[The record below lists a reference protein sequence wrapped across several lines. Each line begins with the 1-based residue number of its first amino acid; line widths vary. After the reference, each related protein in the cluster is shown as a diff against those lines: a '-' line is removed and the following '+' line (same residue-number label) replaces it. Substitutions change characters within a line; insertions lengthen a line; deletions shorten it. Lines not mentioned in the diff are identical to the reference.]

1 MCVVKLST
9 SVTKSAPPPH
19 PPSSRFHSNTSQP
32 CPSATSDSLAVM
44 NEEFNSLSTR
54 GVVGTIDGGGG
65 ATCTSKS
72 EPGADKPAGHKY
84 TCDDGGGHVMK
95 CCSSLYIQLAGHSQ
109 LPYCL
114 LFKKTSLLLPAG
126 YFPPLLLLSPRE
138 SVQLRSPALRLGSVF
153 GNCDTAVASYAPRRD
168 HKFNREGRRFS
179 SALRYARHHFAAV

>member
-9 SVTKSAPPPH
+9 SVTQSAPPP
-19 PPSSRFHSNTSQP
+19 SRFHSNTSQP

-44 NEEFNSLSTR
+44 KSLTASPL
-54 GVVGTIDGGGG
+54 GTCVCVCRGG
-65 ATCTSKS
+65 ACTSKS
-72 EPGADKPAGHKY
+72 EPGADKPAGHNY

-126 YFPPLLLLSPRE
+126 YFPPLLLLLSPRE
-138 SVQLRSPALRLGSVF
+138 SVQLRRSALRLGSVF